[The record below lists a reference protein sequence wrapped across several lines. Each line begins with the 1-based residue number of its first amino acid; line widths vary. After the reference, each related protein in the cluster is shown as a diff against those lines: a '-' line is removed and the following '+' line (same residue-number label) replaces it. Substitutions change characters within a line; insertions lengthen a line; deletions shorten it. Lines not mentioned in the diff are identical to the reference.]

1 MFSAQLESFWFMKN
15 GLACSKK
22 TNILVLAI
30 PNATAAIY
38 RFLICGN
45 RLPLLHEHILVSS
58 RLINISLTGGAN
70 ILHGAR
76 AFTGLIAVAP
86 NMVVDICLLA

>member
-45 RLPLLHEHILVSS
+45 RLPLLHEHILYVVVVSS

-70 ILHGAR
+70 ILHV
-76 AFTGLIAVAP
+76 LSQ
-86 NMVVDICLLA
+86 D